1 MIASSLTRAIF
12 RSRWV
17 FSITLAASATLI
29 ELATIELIGKLT
41 KIPYWTCIGADPT
54 SNEVAYEIS
63 DWWETLANDTISLV
77 AYIQQQMIARGLY
90 EGTIN
95 GTIDDA
101 LIHSVIIYK
110 QAMGLTPDES
120 LNLEFFKAYLA
131 TDHTATQKIAANIKA
146 GNPGPAPIEQATGA
160 EKSAAVV
167 AAVGAVKPVAGN
179 TQQGQPVFVYVA
191 GAQGPQTVHR
201 KGQPFSV
208 DVTVDQDTNLYC
220 YLIDENQGL
229 NQFFPNALQPQP
241 MIKAGSR
248 IQFPGNF
255 PFRFVTSP
263 RGVTESIA
271 CFGAPS
277 ALGAEP
283 LKGVRTVP
291 GTDALTSAFSR
302 AAGTNIGIGVYDVVA
317 Q

>member
-1 MIASSLTRAIF
+1 
-12 RSRWV
+12 
-17 FSITLAASATLI
+17 
-29 ELATIELIGKLT
+29 
-41 KIPYWTCIGADPT
+41 
-54 SNEVAYEIS
+54 
-63 DWWETLANDTISLV
+63 
-77 AYIQQQMIARGLY
+77 MIARGLY
-90 EGTIN
+90 GGTIN
-95 GTIDDA
+95 GIIDDA
-101 LIHSVIIYK
+101 LIHSVVVYK
-110 QAMGLTPDES
+110 QAMGLPADES
-120 LNLEFFKAYLA
+120 LNLDFFKAYLA
-131 TDHTATQKIAANIKA
+131 TDHTATQKIAADIKA
-146 GNPGPAPIEQATGA
+146 GNPGPTPAELATGE

-167 AAVGAVKPVAGN
+167 AAVGAAKPAAG
-179 TQQGQPVFVYVA
+179 QAAEGDPVFVYVS

-208 DVTVDQDTNLYC
+208 DVAVDKDTNLYC

-241 MIKAGSR
+241 MVKAGSR
-248 IQFPGNF
+248 MQFPGNF
-255 PFRFVTSP
+255 PFRLVTSP

-271 CFGAPS
+271 CYGSPV

-291 GTDALTSAFSR
+291 STDALTSAFSR